1 MIIPLLF
8 VLAVG
13 ILAVFIWLL
22 ITRIHHFGVIQAICP
37 EKKIV
42 SYLVSGLIVFAVGAL
57 IAFVINFVSAVVC
70 LLHLLVFWLL
80 ADLIFMIIKKIRG
93 KANRYYIAGFV
104 AIVFTIIYMGNAW
117 RLANTV
123 EQTNYKITTQKS
135 LGGSSLRVVQ
145 ISDSHLG
152 STFDGEGF
160 ATHLKKIQKTKPDIL
175 VITGDFVDDDSTK
188 VDMVRSCKAL
198 GKFQSTYGT
207 YFVFGNHDKGYFNSR
222 DFTEEELRDNLT
234 KNHVTIMEDDMT
246 TIDDRFCLIGRQD
259 KSMAG
264 RMEMDRL
271 AQDMPKDKFC
281 LVLDHQ
287 PNDYRAEQKAGVDL
301 VLSGHT
307 HGGQLIPIGPIG
319 ELIGA
324 NDATY
329 GLLKIKNTNFI
340 VNSGIS
346 DWSIPFK
353 TGTISEFGVI
363 DIQED

>member
-1 MIIPLLF
+1 MIPLFF

-13 ILAVFIWLL
+13 ILALFIWLL
-22 ITRIHHFGVIQAICP
+22 ITRIHHFSVIQAICP
-37 EKKIV
+37 KKKIV
-42 SYLVSGLIVFAVGAL
+42 SYLVSGLIVLAVGAVL
-57 IAFVINFVSAVVC
+57 SLSINFPSAVVC
-70 LLHLLVFWLL
+70 LLHLLVFWLVT
-80 ADLIFMIIKKIRG
+80 DLIFMIIKKIRG
-93 KANRYYIAGFV
+93 KSTKYYIAGV
-104 AIVFTIIYMGNAW
+104 IAIVFTLIYMGNAW

-123 EQTNYKITTQKS
+123 EQTNYKIATQKG
-135 LGGSSLRVVQ
+135 LGGESLRVVQ

-152 STFDGEGF
+152 ATFDGEGF
-160 ATHLKKIQKTKPDIL
+160 AAHLKNIQKTKPDIL

-188 VDMVRSCKAL
+188 VDMVRSCEAL
-198 GKFQSTYGT
+198 GEFQSTYGT

-222 DFTEEELRDNLT
+222 DFTEKELRDNLT
-234 KNHVTIMEDDMT
+234 KNHVTIMEDDVT
-246 TIDDRFCLIGRQD
+246 IIDDRFCLVGRQD

-264 RMEMDRL
+264 RMTMDRL
-271 AQDMPKDKFC
+271 AKDMPKDKFC

-287 PNDYRAEQKAGVDL
+287 PNDYKAEQKAGADL

-329 GLLKIKNTNFI
+329 GLYKIRNTKFI

-346 DWSIPFK
+346 DWAIPFK
-353 TGTISEFGVI
+353 TGTIAEYGVI